1 MSSRSRSPRIK
12 GGAPSPRSSNP
23 DHAGPVSS
31 AWPALGILLAGALW
45 GFYWFPIR
53 RLEALQLGGVWGS
66 LIIAATAC
74 VLLSPWA
81 IAHRRRLA
89 RSSGLGIASVTLGG
103 AAFMLY
109 SVGLVHGQVAVVI
122 LLFYLTPI
130 WSTLIERLWWRW
142 PLTGRRI
149 AVIIVGVAG
158 LGLVLGANGSPL
170 PHGIGDW
177 LGLAS
182 GLLWAIASSGMRS
195 HNTLGP
201 GEGSFLFAV
210 GALVAAALLA
220 PFLSAWPGLPPA
232 ENGWQVIAWILAAAG
247 LWWSASLAILVWA
260 ARYLSPARLGI
271 LMMSEVLVGVFS
283 AALLADEP
291 LAPIQIVGAVLVI
304 AAAVLEVLPARA
316 SG

>member
-1 MSSRSRSPRIK
+1 VPGK
-12 GGAPSPRSSNP
+12 AAPSKTSKLDISGR
-23 DHAGPVSS
+23 VSS
-31 AWPALGILLAGALW
+31 ARPALGILLAGALW

-74 VLLSPWA
+74 VILSPWA
-81 IAHRRRLA
+81 FVHRRRLA
-89 RSSGLGIASVTLGG
+89 RLSRLGIASVTLGG

-149 AVIIVGVAG
+149 TVIIVGVAG
-158 LGLVLGANGSPL
+158 LGLVLGASGSPL
-170 PHGIGDW
+170 PHSIGDW

-182 GLLWAIASSGMRS
+182 GLLWAIASSGIRS

-210 GALVAAALLA
+210 GALITALLLA
-220 PFLSAWPGLPPA
+220 PFLSPWPGLPPIQSWWRA
-232 ENGWQVIAWILAAAG
+232 AGWIVAAAG

-283 AALLADEP
+283 AALLANEP
-291 LAPIQIVGAVLVI
+291 LTWLQGVGAALVI
-304 AAAVLEVLPARA
+304 AAAVLEVLPAKGNA
-316 SG
+316 

>member
-1 MSSRSRSPRIK
+1 MASRVSPARL
-12 GGAPSPRSSNP
+12 A
-23 DHAGPVSS
+23 
-31 AWPALGILLAGALW
+31 ALGVLLAGGLW
-45 GFYWFPIR
+45 GIYWYPIR
-53 RLEALQLGGVWGS
+53 RIEALQLGGVWGS

-74 VLLSPWA
+74 VVLSPWA
-81 IAHRRRLA
+81 LAQRRRLA
-89 RSSGLGIASVTLGG
+89 RSSALGLASVTLGG

-109 SVGLVHGQVAVVI
+109 SIGLVHGQVAVVI
-122 LLFYLTPI
+122 LLFYLTPV

-142 PLTGRRI
+142 PLTGRRV
-149 AVIIVGVAG
+149 AVILVGLIG

-182 GLLWAIASSGMRS
+182 GLMWAVASSGMRS

-210 GALVAAALLA
+210 GALVAAVLLA
-220 PFLSAWPGLPPA
+220 PFLSPWPGLPPL
-232 ENGWQVIAWILAAAG
+232 ETGWRVAGWILAAAI
-247 LWWSASLAILVWA
+247 LWWSASLALIVWA
-260 ARYLSPARLGI
+260 AGHLPPARLGI

-283 AALLADEP
+283 AALFADEP
-291 LAPIQIVGAVLVI
+291 LATIQIVGAVLVI
-304 AAAVLEVLPARA
+304 AAAMLEVIPARA

>member
-1 MSSRSRSPRIK
+1 VPRK
-12 GGAPSPRSSNP
+12 VTPSRSSNL
-23 DHAGPVSS
+23 DIAGRVSS
-31 AWPALGILLAGALW
+31 ARPALGILLAGALW

-53 RLEALQLGGVWGS
+53 RLEALHLGGVWGS
-66 LIIAATAC
+66 LIIAVTAC

-81 IAHRRRLA
+81 FAHRRRLA
-89 RSSGLGIASVTLGG
+89 SSSRLGIVSVTLGG

-122 LLFYLTPI
+122 LLFYLTPV

-149 AVIIVGVAG
+149 TVIIMGLAG

-170 PHGIGDW
+170 PHSIGGW

-210 GALVAAALLA
+210 GALVTALLLA
-220 PFLSAWPGLPPA
+220 PFLSAWPGLPPL
-232 ENGWQVIAWILAAAG
+232 ENGWQITGWIVAAAG

-283 AALLADEP
+283 AALLANEP
-291 LAPIQIVGAVLVI
+291 LSWLQGVGAALVI
-304 AAAVLEVLPARA
+304 AAAVLEVLPAKRSA
-316 SG
+316 

>member
-1 MSSRSRSPRIK
+1 MSVTKRRI
-12 GGAPSPRSSNP
+12 PQ
-23 DHAGPVSS
+23 S
-31 AWPALGILLAGALW
+31 AANAARRTRLAAAGILFAGALW
-45 GFYWFPIR
+45 GVYWYPVR
-53 RLEALQLGGVWGS
+53 RIEALQLGGVWGS

-74 VLLSPWA
+74 VVLSPWA
-81 IAHRRRLA
+81 LAQRRRLA
-89 RSSGLGIASVTLGG
+89 RSSALGLASVTLGG

-109 SVGLVHGQVAVVI
+109 SIGLVHGQVAVVI
-122 LLFYLTPI
+122 LLFYLTPV

-142 PLTGRRI
+142 PLTGRRV
-149 AVIIVGVAG
+149 AVILVGLIG

-182 GLLWAIASSGMRS
+182 GLMWAVASSGMRS

-210 GALVAAALLA
+210 GALVAAVLLA
-220 PFLSAWPGLPPA
+220 PFLSPWPGLPPL
-232 ENGWQVIAWILAAAG
+232 ETGWRVAGWILAAAI
-247 LWWSASLAILVWA
+247 LWWSASLALIVWA
-260 ARYLSPARLGI
+260 AGHLPPARLGI

-283 AALLADEP
+283 AALFADEP
-291 LAPIQIVGAVLVI
+291 LATIQIVGAVLVI